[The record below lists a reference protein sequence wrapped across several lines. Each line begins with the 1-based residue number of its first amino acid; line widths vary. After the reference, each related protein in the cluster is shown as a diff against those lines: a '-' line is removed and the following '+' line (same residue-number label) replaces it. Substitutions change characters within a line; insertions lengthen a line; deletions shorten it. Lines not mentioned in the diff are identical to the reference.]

1 MKWMHLKDVTLRY
14 QLSGQGPQT
23 LVLLHELG
31 GSLESFDRLLPPLGD
46 RLRVLRHDLRGA
58 GLSEKPRSAFSF
70 DDHVSDLRQLLV
82 AAGIDGRIH
91 IAGVA
96 AGAAIAVSFALRH
109 PDRVASL
116 ALCAPALGVD
126 ADRIH
131 YLSRR
136 AELCM
141 RAGMRAVADDTLDRS
156 YPTVMRRDH
165 AAYLSYLGRF
175 LANDPVGYAHNNLAF
190 AKVNLLGRLKEL
202 PHRCLLL
209 AGAHDTLRP
218 PDQVAAVARMLPH
231 AELAMVE
238 SGHLMPVQA
247 PAEMAQRLMA
257 FLAQSAGDVGCL
269 ASRSEAPHADQGV

>member
-1 MKWMHLKDVTLRY
+1 MNWMHLDGVTLRY
-14 QLSGQGPQT
+14 AMTGQGPQT

-31 GSLESFDRLLPPLGD
+31 GSLESFDTLVPLFGD
-46 RLRVLRHDLRGA
+46 GLRVLRHDLRGA
-58 GLSEKPRSAFSF
+58 GLSEKPRTAFSF
-70 DDHVSDLRQLLV
+70 DDHVTDLRKLL
-82 AAGIDGRIH
+82 AAIGIDGPVH

-96 AGAAIAVSFALRH
+96 AGAAIAVSFALKH

-136 AELCM
+136 SELCM

-156 YPTVMRRDH
+156 YPKVMRRDH

-190 AKVNLLGRLKEL
+190 AKVNLPGRLKDVS
-202 PHRCLLL
+202 HRCLLL
-209 AGAHDTLRP
+209 AGAHDPLRP
-218 PDQVAAVARMLPH
+218 QEQVAALARMLPR
-231 AELAMVE
+231 AEFATVD

-247 PAEMAQRLMA
+247 PTEMAQRLAA
-257 FLAQSAGDVGCL
+257 FFAHS
-269 ASRSEAPHADQGV
+269 DQET